1 MQRAN
6 TKTPN
11 ANPLSQIDKCS
22 PPQQC
27 AAPVQCGQP
36 TNGEPH
42 RQSLRSSKR
51 CRAVKRPA
59 VANGSGQPAEKTSTC
74 GDSKSQNN
82 GADKSYSNGC
92 RETKERNL
100 NRDLRDSGQSSGDS
114 RDDEERQLNNNS
126 LDRKNANYSDLTPL
140 YGRSTGSPGSE
151 ASSGEPCTPIYL
163 HHPPSFGAANGDQVP
178 VRLVRHRNAVKTN
191 NQTNATI
198 EQNESNQRLSAGSRQ
213 QRTDQYN
220 GNQRAAGD
228 QQSGHS
234 SHLQLSQDAETAAQL
249 YEISVAE
256 QRLEL
261 KSKARSPRLT
271 SRLSSASSSTDS
283 NAEDERLNK
292 DLPYPE
298 YVRYSFNWLPQE
310 SEWRQICLR
319 MIANP
324 WFERVSMTAILLN
337 CITLG
342 MYHPCADEICLRP
355 KCKMLQM
362 FDDVIFAFFTVEMM
376 IKMTAM
382 GVRGT
387 KGAYLSHPWNRLDF
401 FIVISGYVFFKLIGI
416 TIHHSFE
423 CL

>member
-6 TKTPN
+6 TPN
-11 ANPLSQIDKCS
+11 ANPLNSQIDKCS
-22 PPQQC
+22 QQC

-42 RQSLRSSKR
+42 RRSVRGSKR
-51 CRAVKRPA
+51 HRAKESILP
-59 VANGSGQPAEKTSTC
+59 NGSEGSEPADGHFS
-74 GDSKSQNN
+74 S
-82 GADKSYSNGC
+82 
-92 RETKERNL
+92 RETKERNS
-100 NRDLRDSGQSSGDS
+100 NRDFGR
-114 RDDEERQLNNNS
+114 DEERQLNNNS
-126 LDRKNANYSDLTPL
+126 LDRKNANYTDLA
-140 YGRSTGSPGSE
+140 TGSPGSE

-163 HHPPSFGAANGDQVP
+163 HHPPSFGTANAEP
-178 VRLVRHRNAVKTN
+178 VRLDRHRAN
-191 NQTNATI
+191 NQTNATLEQI
-198 EQNESNQRLSAGSRQ
+198 ETNQRPSAGSRQ
-213 QRTDQYN
+213 QLTTDQPN
-220 GNQRAAGD
+220 GNQRLSSG
-228 QQSGHS
+228 QHSGHS

-271 SRLSSASSSTDS
+271 SRLSSDSSSTDS

-310 SEWRQICLR
+310 SEWRQVCLR

-362 FDDVIFAFFTVEMM
+362 FDDVIFAFFTVEML

-401 FIVISGYVFFKLIGI
+401 FIVISGYV
-416 TIHHSFE
+416 SFG
-423 CL
+423 CFSCVF